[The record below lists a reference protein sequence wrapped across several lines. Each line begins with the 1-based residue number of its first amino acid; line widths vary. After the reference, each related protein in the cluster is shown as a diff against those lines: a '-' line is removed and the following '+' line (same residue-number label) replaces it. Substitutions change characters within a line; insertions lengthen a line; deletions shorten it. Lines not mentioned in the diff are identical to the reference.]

1 VFEWISPR
9 PKPKPIPPIDHLG
22 ERIQAGKYGHRLT
35 RVRYAVVNKKP
46 TGRIS
51 RDQVSA
57 EFWESQD
64 WAYEDADHT
73 VLSDEFCQLQRK
85 AALENFDLN
94 MAFFA
99 QLPQDSFNNALNEV
113 LEKNKSMRPVL
124 DLKTLD
130 GKGGVYVMVLD
141 GYRQAYVGQTK
152 DIRARIKSHWSG
164 TKQFDRLLWGHKYE
178 SVISIDAFRALDT
191 TRIFAA
197 STTRGYR
204 LEKRLVDTLPPDY
217 LLNRIHGGEMN
228 GFRSRFIAAEVK
240 RRQLTPDA

>member
-1 VFEWISPR
+1 V
-9 PKPKPIPPIDHLG
+9 PPVDHLG

-35 RVRYAVVNKKP
+35 RERYAVVNKKP

-57 EFWESQD
+57 EFWESRD

-73 VLSDEFCQLQRK
+73 VLSDEFCKLQRE

-99 QLPQDSFNNALNEV
+99 QLSQVSFNNALNEA
-113 LEKNKSMRPVL
+113 LATNKAMHPVL
-124 DLKTLD
+124 DMKTMD
-130 GKGGVYVMVLD
+130 GKEGVYVMVLD
-141 GYRQAYVGQTK
+141 DYRQAYVGQTT

-164 TKQFDRLLWGHKYE
+164 TKQFDRLLWGHKRE
-178 SVISIDAFRALDT
+178 SVISVDAFRALDT

-197 STTRGYR
+197 RTTRGYR
-204 LEKRLVDTLPPDY
+204 LEERLVDTIPPDF

-228 GFRSRFIAAEVK
+228 GLRSRFIAAEVK
-240 RRQLTPDA
+240 RRGLVPEA